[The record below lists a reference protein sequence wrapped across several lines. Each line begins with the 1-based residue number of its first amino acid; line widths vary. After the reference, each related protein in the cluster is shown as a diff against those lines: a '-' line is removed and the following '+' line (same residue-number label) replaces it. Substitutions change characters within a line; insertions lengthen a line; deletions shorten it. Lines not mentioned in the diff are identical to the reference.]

1 MYRSSHIPHQRC
13 LYRLL
18 RACITRTKKP
28 HNHLRSLHCSNP
40 RQTIRLEYRFCVIR
54 LLALII
60 YLHEPNRRLSLDFRG
75 DLLGMPFSPQIIHL
89 ENARHIDWRLL
100 SFYKLLLS
108 LAPIL
113 LSELPALHPHIFPV
127 LQRQFV
133 LTISQ
138 HFTHF
143 PAQAL
148 FGVQLNGAPFQ
159 IEKP

>member
-13 LYRLL
+13 LYRPL
-18 RACITRTKKP
+18 RACITRMKKP
-28 HNHLRSLHCSNP
+28 HNHLRFLHCSNP
-40 RQTIRLEYRFCVIR
+40 RQTIRLEYRFCGTR
-54 LLALII
+54 LLALTI

-75 DLLGMPFSPQIIHL
+75 VLLGMPFSPQIIHL
-89 ENARHIDWRLL
+89 ENARHMDLQLL

-108 LAPIL
+108 LALIL
-113 LSELPALHPHIFPV
+113 LSELPVLHPHIFPI
-127 LQRQFV
+127 LQPQFV
-133 LTISQ
+133 LTICQ

-148 FGVQLNGAPFQ
+148 FDVRLNGAPFQ